1 MTDHYDHEAA
11 WSALWEGGNT
21 QAQVDAQVKA
31 DAKSEA
37 WITRDVQIDEWLRRH
52 PEATCSR
59 TVAGTLADLEST
71 FVAEL
76 RKKQAA
82 A

>member
-1 MTDHYDHEAA
+1 MSYDHEAA
-11 WSALWEGGNT
+11 WDALWTWGNT

-31 DAKSEA
+31 NAKDEA
-37 WITRDVQIDEWLRRH
+37 RIMRDVQIDEWLRRH

-71 FVAEL
+71 FAEL
-76 RKKQAA
+76 RKKQETA
-82 A
+82 